1 MTAITAAI
9 RADDHDKEQPTMPT
23 IKIRALPTDTI
34 SAQSR
39 MAGAVAA
46 VAAECSPDHASR
58 LREAWADLSD
68 VINSSCAHYET
79 IGEKL
84 ATADQLADHQIAWAI
99 GQAAA
104 NDGADESLTVAAI
117 ADAIAEDRAAG
128 CDRPSITN
136 LEVFFGE
143 SDPAIDAAHPA
154 LCKLL
159 DSVLS

>member
-1 MTAITAAI
+1 MA
-9 RADDHDKEQPTMPT
+9 
-23 IKIRALPTDTI
+23 IKIRTLPTDTI
-34 SAQSR
+34 NAQSR
-39 MAGAVAA
+39 MAGTVAA

-68 VINSSCAHYET
+68 VINSSCARH
-79 IGEKL
+79 EKL
-84 ATADQLADHQIAWAI
+84 VEQADTAERLIDHQIAWAI

>member
-1 MTAITAAI
+1 MA
-9 RADDHDKEQPTMPT
+9 
-23 IKIRALPTDTI
+23 IKIRTLPTDTI
-34 SAQSR
+34 NAQSR
-39 MAGAVAA
+39 MAGTVAA

-68 VINSSCAHYET
+68 VINSSCARYEDA
-79 IGEKL
+79 E
-84 ATADQLADHQIAWAI
+84 QLIDHQIAWAI
-99 GQAAA
+99 GQHAA

-159 DSVLS
+159 DEAFS